1 MDQFLVN
8 FVHKCCLSLIA
19 EKINQRA
26 AELLKLIFDMVGSP
40 ETVNNYRATEAFTL
54 SSLRSRVVS
63 HETLSTLPLD
73 DYLAEMCN
81 DSYAFLKKK
90 DDNAGGC
97 YVIST
102 LSLSLSKKKK
112 KKKKKTSYSLGVDID
127 GVLNI
132 IWQRLVE
139 SVILERYGAV
149 SKRIFRLL
157 LSKKFLDQKQLAQ
170 LAMIPADQAR
180 EKLYRMMS
188 DGITN
193 IQEVPKSSDRL
204 VVRTFFLWFVNY
216 PQVLKTTQDNSL
228 KMMANLRA
236 RYNRELSLSEKL
248 IEKTNAINNG
258 EGGGLTKSEELQL
271 ETLQDTLS
279 QLENAQNHLLE
290 SIILFQFV

>member
-1 MDQFLVN
+1 MN
-8 FVHKCCLSLIA
+8 I
-19 EKINQRA
+19 
-26 AELLKLIFDMVGSP
+26 
-40 ETVNNYRATEAFTL
+40 
-54 SSLRSRVVS
+54 LR
-63 HETLSTLPLD
+63 
-73 DYLAEMCN
+73 
-81 DSYAFLKKK
+81 
-90 DDNAGGC
+90 
-97 YVIST
+97 
-102 LSLSLSKKKK
+102 
-112 KKKKKTSYSLGVDID
+112 
-127 GVLNI
+127 
-132 IWQRLVE
+132 QRLVE